1 MHCNPMVLSCLNRI
15 DKRESGTES
24 RRILDRVNHETAS
37 GGLSVIERTK
47 GHFSAEDADAAD
59 PIEIW
64 GTRIGRFLGLLVL
77 IAMFIW
83 FLSSFFGMA

>member
-1 MHCNPMVLSCLNRI
+1 MPEQDNKPKP
-15 DKRESGTES
+15 DTES
-24 RRILDRVNHETAS
+24 RRILDRVNHESAT
-37 GGLSVIERTK
+37 GGLSVVERAK

-83 FLSSFFGMA
+83 FLSSFFGMV